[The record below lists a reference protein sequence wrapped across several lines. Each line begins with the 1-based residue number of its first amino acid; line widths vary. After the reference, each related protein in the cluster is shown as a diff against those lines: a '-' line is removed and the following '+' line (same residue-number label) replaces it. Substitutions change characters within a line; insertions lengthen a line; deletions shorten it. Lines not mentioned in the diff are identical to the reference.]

1 MAVTKSYK
9 VYGVDGHRQR
19 ESSTIHINMIF
30 RKVTRSVLSKWRTAT
45 EPAQMTILL
54 CI

>member
-19 ESSTIHINMIF
+19 ESFNDSYKYDF
-30 RKVTRSVLSKWRTAT
+30 S
-45 EPAQMTILL
+45 
-54 CI
+54 